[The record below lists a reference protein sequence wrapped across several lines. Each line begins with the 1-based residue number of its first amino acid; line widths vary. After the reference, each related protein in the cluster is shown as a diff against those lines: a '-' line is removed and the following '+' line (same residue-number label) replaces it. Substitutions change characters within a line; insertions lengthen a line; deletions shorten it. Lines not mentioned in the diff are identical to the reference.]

1 MDSIEDYDLGKP
13 QIVGSINIIHG
24 YKTIIQTNR
33 EISKKKTVAHL
44 KKAYIFMV
52 FAVIIMEIL

>member
-33 EISKKKTVAHL
+33 EISKKKL
-44 KKAYIFMV
+44 LLI
-52 FAVIIMEIL
+52 